1 MLTTQPVLSK
11 STKAFESAHPY
22 VLGRNRSVYGRSG
35 HQCYDRVVAPPAHM
49 LHVRPPGRNTIIL
62 GTCTG
67 IREFIRGNTMAD
79 TAPAPDAEF
88 GSTPRMHSVD
98 LNPSNEQAPVSMG
111 GDGDESA
118 ALMDG
123 SVQLVDWHQG
133 ARPAEAVLLCL
144 GFGLIW
150 FSIGT
155 VDWLYGTDAQ
165 HRPAQAGLRQIHTDG
180 AGNATRWLRASCDQ
194 DMDAAPIACPLAS
207 AGVSALT
214 FLWLALA
221 VGFLLGACF
230 VAQELD
236 RRDLLGAV
244 RSRLRNFPF
253 DRLLVVPLLGWVRPS
268 P

>member
-1 MLTTQPVLSK
+1 
-11 STKAFESAHPY
+11 
-22 VLGRNRSVYGRSG
+22 
-35 HQCYDRVVAPPAHM
+35 
-49 LHVRPPGRNTIIL
+49 
-62 GTCTG
+62 
-67 IREFIRGNTMAD
+67 MAD

-221 VGFLLGACF
+221 VGFLLGVCF